1 MCENPLG
8 RLSSCFAEIN
18 DPRVAARCDH
28 KLIDI
33 LCVALCAV
41 LSGADQWTDVES
53 YGKAKLTWLRTFLDL
68 PNGIP
73 SHDTF
78 GRVFAR
84 IDPEEFR
91 EGFMTW
97 VRSLYLQMI
106 TGEYR
111 QINLDGKTL
120 RRSHDRG
127 AGQDPLHVVS
137 AWSTDCRL
145 VLGEI
150 AVKDKSNE
158 ITAIPCL
165 LKLLDLEGAIITID
179 AIGCQRKI
187 ASQIIQS
194 GGDYILQ
201 VKGNQQTLF
210 ERLEKLF
217 IGTEEGGYAHTVYD
231 KSIKYNKDHGRMETR
246 QCFVVTDEDWLL
258 YLQRDPN
265 KPCWAGLRSVVK
277 MVRQHDRDAEPETSY
292 YISSL
297 AIGAEQMLD
306 YIRGHWGIENSLHW
320 VLDMAYREDES
331 RTRVGHAQE
340 NLSILRHL
348 TLNLLKQ
355 DTSLK
360 LGIHAKRLRC
370 GWHHAYVVKILGL

>member
-1 MCENPLG
+1 M
-8 RLSSCFAEIN
+8 
-18 DPRVAARCDH
+18 
-28 KLIDI
+28 
-33 LCVALCAV
+33 
-41 LSGADQWTDVES
+41 
-53 YGKAKLTWLRTFLDL
+53 RTFLDL

-84 IDPEEFR
+84 IDPDEFR
-91 EGFMTW
+91 KGFMTW
-97 VRSLYLQMI
+97 VRSLCLQMI
-106 TGEYR
+106 TGEHR
-111 QINLDGKTL
+111 LINLDGKTL

-127 AGQDPLHVVS
+127 NGQDPLHVVS
-137 AWSTDCRL
+137 AWATDCRL

-150 AVKDKSNE
+150 AVNDKSNE
-158 ITAIPCL
+158 ITAIPSL

-187 ASQIIQS
+187 ASQIIQG
-194 GGDYILQ
+194 GGDYIFQ

-217 IGTEEGGYAHTVYD
+217 IGTEEGGYAYTACD
-231 KSIKYNKDHGRMETR
+231 KSTRQGKDHGRTETR

-265 KPCWAGLRSVVK
+265 KPRWAGLRSVVK

-297 AIGAEQMLD
+297 ATSADQMLD
-306 YIRGHWGIENSLHW
+306 
-320 VLDMAYREDES
+320 
-331 RTRVGHAQE
+331 
-340 NLSILRHL
+340 LSIVAR
-348 TLNLLKQ
+348 
-355 DTSLK
+355 
-360 LGIHAKRLRC
+360 
-370 GWHHAYVVKILGL
+370 